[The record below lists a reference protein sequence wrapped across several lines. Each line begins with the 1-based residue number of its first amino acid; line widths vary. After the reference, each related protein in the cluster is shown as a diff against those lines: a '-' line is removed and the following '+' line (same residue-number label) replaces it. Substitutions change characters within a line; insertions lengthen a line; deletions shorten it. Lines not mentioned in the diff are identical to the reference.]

1 MVARR
6 RKKQW
11 AIIFEYRTNCSC
23 NMSCLNVS
31 LWCNWFGFFCILPYQ
46 DAKISSHFHFLAS
59 ALKKWMNEW
68 MNASCYARIWKFQ
81 GRGRSNFFF
90 FFQLRGHTHLIML
103 FNDARPKIKTAILPF
118 GKWPALFFLHNYFP
132 VGLCHA
138 RSLSAAGLS
147 YPNYT
152 LLLPLL
158 FSTSCGT

>member
-1 MVARR
+1 MLRVMP
-6 RKKQW
+6 
-11 AIIFEYRTNCSC
+11 EYENFKGGK
-23 NMSCLNVS
+23 V
-31 LWCNWFGFFCILPYQ
+31 Q
-46 DAKISSHFHFLAS
+46 
-59 ALKKWMNEW
+59 
-68 MNASCYARIWKFQ
+68 
-81 GRGRSNFFF
+81 FFF
-90 FFQLRGHTHLIML
+90 FFQLREHTHLIML

-158 FSTSCGT
+158 FSPSCGT

>member
-1 MVARR
+1 MLRVMPEYENF
-6 RKKQW
+6 KGGKVP
-11 AIIFEYRTNCSC
+11 IFFLFPITRAY
-23 NMSCLNVS
+23 
-31 LWCNWFGFFCILPYQ
+31 
-46 DAKISSHFHFLAS
+46 ASHHA
-59 ALKKWMNEW
+59 
-68 MNASCYARIWKFQ
+68 
-81 GRGRSNFFF
+81 
-90 FFQLRGHTHLIML
+90 

-158 FSTSCGT
+158 FSPSCGT